1 MRFTRSHAF
10 SLIPLAATGLV
21 LTGCSST
28 DELAE
33 PALTTVAEA
42 SSESQPKSHE
52 EKPTEEKTTED
63 KPKEEKLDDG
73 LDPAGTICGEV
84 DSFTI
89 VTLNGGLSCA
99 EAMTVFNDYLSGS
112 PSGTPPQG
120 SGAFWDAPNG
130 WFCGGNNFLFPG
142 DEDQKFNKYP
152 SCGPKDS
159 PETVVAVPAERVGEL
174 PV

>member
-1 MRFTRSHAF
+1 MRFTRSHTF
-10 SLIPLAATGLV
+10 PLITLAATGLV

-42 SSESQPKSHE
+42 SSEAQPESHE
-52 EKPTEEKTTED
+52 EKPTEEK
-63 KPKEEKLDDG
+63 PDDG

-89 VTLNGGLSCA
+89 VTLNDGLSCD
-99 EAMTVFNDYLSGS
+99 EAMTVFNDYMSGS

-159 PETVVAVPAERVGEL
+159 AETVVAVPAERVGEL

>member
-1 MRFTRSHAF
+1 MRFTRSHTF
-10 SLIPLAATGLV
+10 PLITLATTGLV

-33 PALTTVAEA
+33 PALTTVALA
-42 SSESQPKSHE
+42 SSEAQPESHE
-52 EKPTEEKTTED
+52 EKPSEEK
-63 KPKEEKLDDG
+63 PDDG

-89 VTLNGGLSCA
+89 VTLNDGLSCD
-99 EAMTVFNDYLSGS
+99 EAMTVFNDYMSGS

-159 PETVVAVPAERVGEL
+159 AENVVAVPAERVGEL